1 MEGESMSEW
10 KEVRLGDIIDLVI
23 DYRGKTPKKLGG
35 DWSSSGYRALSA
47 KNIKTGQIVQKES
60 IRYVDE
66 SLYKRWMQE
75 EVKRGDILITSEAP
89 FGQIYLWD
97 SDEKIVLSQR
107 LFDVRIRK
115 EHNSTFVYYQMQTR
129 NFQSELDGRT
139 TGTTVVG
146 LRQPEL
152 LKCHITIPDINTQNQ
167 IAGILSSLDAKIE
180 TNNKLNEKLE
190 EMAQAI
196 FKSWFV
202 DFEPFKDKPFHETEL
217 GMIPEGWEV
226 STFSSIIEKLISG
239 DWGKETPT
247 GNYVHKVACIRGCD
261 FENIKNGLRG
271 KTPERFIIE
280 RNFASKQPKP
290 NDIVVEMSGGTAT
303 VSTGRICYITKEL
316 LDQYGGDIVC
326 TNFCKIVRP
335 LKGWSQYLYYYWQYK
350 YDKKVMFCYENGT
363 SGIKNFAINDFID
376 IESLLIPPKDEL
388 IKFNSIIDNIRVK
401 IQMNGVENTR
411 LASLRDTL
419 LPRLMSGELIV

>member
-10 KEVRLGDIIDLVI
+10 KEVRLGDVGKIVGGATPSTRNPQNYGGVI
-23 DYRGKTPKKLGG
+23 PWITPKDLSINKERFIEFGERNISEQGLN
-35 DWSSSGYRALSA
+35 SCSA
-47 KNIKTGQIVQKES
+47 KMLPKGS
-60 IRYVDE
+60 ILFSSRAPIGYVAIAHT
-66 SLYKRWMQE
+66 SLCTNQGFKSFVPDTEKMDSMFSY
-75 EVKRGDILITSEAP
+75 
-89 FGQIYLWD
+89 YLL
-97 SDEKIVLSQR
+97 K
-107 LFDVRIRK
+107 
-115 EHNSTFVYYQMQTR
+115 HNSE
-129 NFQSELDGRT
+129 NIANLGS
-139 TGTTVVG
+139 GTTFMEVSGKVMSDY
-146 LRQPEL
+146 
-152 LKCHITIPDINTQNQ
+152 IVNIPDLSTQQ
-167 IAGILSSLDAKIE
+167 EIAGILSSLDAKIE

-196 FKSWFV
+196 FKSCFV
-202 DFEPFKDKPFHETEL
+202 DFEPFKDKPFHDTEL

-271 KTPERFIIE
+271 KTPERFILE
-280 RNFASKQPKP
+280 RNFALKQPKP

-316 LDQYGGDIVC
+316 LDQYEGDIVC

-376 IESLLIPPKDEL
+376 FESILIPPKDEL

>member
-1 MEGESMSEW
+1 MSEW
-10 KEVRLGDIIDLVI
+10 KEVKLGMLGNIIT
-23 DYRGKTPKKLGG
+23 GKTPRTAIEDNYGGTIPFLTPSDDMSVKHVVFTKKT
-35 DWSSSGYRALSA
+35 LSEKGVA
-47 KNIKTGQIVQKES
+47 
-60 IRYVDE
+60 
-66 SLYKRWMQE
+66 
-75 EVKRGDILITSEAP
+75 EVKNCLLPCGAVCVSCIGSDLGKVVITTGDTITNQ
-89 FGQIYLWD
+89 QIN
-97 SDEKIVLSQR
+97 SIIVNENNNN
-107 LFDVRIRK
+107 D
-115 EHNSTFVYYQMQTR
+115 FVYYLLTIVGR
-129 NFQSELDGRT
+129 ELNRISKT
-139 TGTTVVG
+139 STAVPIINKSTFSSY
-146 LRQPEL
+146 EI
-152 LKCHITIPDINTQNQ
+152 KIPDLFTQQ
-167 IAGILSSLDAKIE
+167 EIAGILSSLDAKIE

-271 KTPERFIIE
+271 KTPERFILE
-280 RNFASKQPKP
+280 RNFALKQPKP

-316 LDQYGGDIVC
+316 LDQYEGDIVC

-376 IESLLIPPKDEL
+376 FESILIPPKDEL

>member
-10 KEVRLGDIIDLVI
+10 KEVRLGDVGKIVGGATPSTRNPQNYGGVI
-23 DYRGKTPKKLGG
+23 PWITPKDLSINKERFIEFGERNISEQGLN
-35 DWSSSGYRALSA
+35 SCSA
-47 KNIKTGQIVQKES
+47 KMLPKGS
-60 IRYVDE
+60 ILFSSRAPIGYVAIAHT
-66 SLYKRWMQE
+66 SLCTNQGFKSFVPDTEKMDSMFSY
-75 EVKRGDILITSEAP
+75 
-89 FGQIYLWD
+89 YLL
-97 SDEKIVLSQR
+97 K
-107 LFDVRIRK
+107 
-115 EHNSTFVYYQMQTR
+115 HNSE
-129 NFQSELDGRT
+129 NIANLGS
-139 TGTTVVG
+139 GTTFMEVSGKVMSDY
-146 LRQPEL
+146 
-152 LKCHITIPDINTQNQ
+152 IVNIPDLSTQQ
-167 IAGILSSLDAKIE
+167 EIAGILSSLDAKIE

-202 DFEPFKDKPFHETEL
+202 DFEPFKDKPFHDTEL

-271 KTPERFIIE
+271 KTPERFILE
-280 RNFASKQPKP
+280 RNFALKQPKP

-316 LDQYGGDIVC
+316 LDQYEGDIVC

-376 IESLLIPPKDEL
+376 FESILIPPKDEL

>member
-1 MEGESMSEW
+1 MVPNVVDFCIAQDMIALRVNEQLIDNYYLLAILRSKEIQSQIENTSVGDVIPHFKKQFLNTLLIPIPEISFQKKIGE
-10 KEVRLGDIIDLVI
+10 I
-23 DYRGKTPKKLGG
+23 YKL
-35 DWSSSGYRALSA
+35 LS
-47 KNIKTGQIVQKES
+47 I
-60 IRYVDE
+60 
-66 SLYKRWMQE
+66 
-75 EVKRGDILITSEAP
+75 
-89 FGQIYLWD
+89 
-97 SDEKIVLSQR
+97 
-107 LFDVRIRK
+107 
-115 EHNSTFVYYQMQTR
+115 
-129 NFQSELDGRT
+129 
-139 TGTTVVG
+139 
-146 LRQPEL
+146 
-152 LKCHITIPDINTQNQ
+152 
-167 IAGILSSLDAKIE
+167 KIE

-271 KTPERFIIE
+271 KTPERFILE
-280 RNFASKQPKP
+280 RNFALKQPKP

-316 LDQYGGDIVC
+316 LDQYEGDIVC

-376 IESLLIPPKDEL
+376 FESILIPPKDEL